1 MVCTP
6 SGESSNRE
14 AVLSGFA
21 STERF
26 QHKTVPRNRGAVGN
40 RHLIA
45 ATQLTSV
52 FCRRLGGTPMV
63 GDVLAVEV
71 LDARD
76 RGEWPFFLAQSIA
89 FF

>member
-1 MVCTP
+1 LQG
-6 SGESSNRE
+6 SLQQNGSNKKWFRE
-14 AVLSGFA
+14 NGS
-21 STERF
+21 
-26 QHKTVPRNRGAVGN
+26 

-63 GDVLAVEV
+63 GDFLAVEV

-76 RGEWPFFLAQSIA
+76 RG
-89 FF
+89 